1 MAKTALGKGLSALMG
16 GAANLATPKPI
27 EEKGE
32 TVRQIARAE
41 IVPSP
46 LQPRKVFRPEEL
58 QEMVDSIRER
68 GVIQPLIARQ
78 VKGKYEL
85 IAGERRWRAAGEAG
99 LATLP
104 VIVREASNRDVL
116 ELALIENLQ
125 RADLS
130 PIEEA
135 EAYARLM
142 KEFSLT
148 QEQVATQVGKAR
160 AAVANA
166 VRLLSLPAD
175 IQAWVGAGD
184 LSVGHA
190 KVLLGLATA
199 AEQMLAAERVRKENL
214 TVRGTERLVE
224 SMRAGTKPAAKRKGA
239 VTSTAIFADLEKRLQ
254 HHVGTRVRII
264 GKAGAGK
271 IEIAYFSPEDLDR
284 ILQLLRLP
292 SA

>member
-1 MAKTALGKGLSALMG
+1 MAKSALGKGLSALMG
-16 GAANLATPKPI
+16 AGSLAAPKPI
-27 EEKGE
+27 AERGE
-32 TVRQIARAE
+32 TIQQIPRAE

-99 LATLP
+99 IATLP

-148 QEQVATQVGKAR
+148 QEQVSTQVGKAR

-166 VRLLSLPAD
+166 VRLLTLPPA
-175 IQAWVGAGD
+175 IQAWLGSGG

-190 KVLLGLATA
+190 KVLLSLSTA
-199 AEQMLAAERVRKENL
+199 AEQTLAAERVRKENL
-214 TVRGTERLVE
+214 TVRATERLVE
-224 SMRAGTKPAAKRKGA
+224 SMRAGTKPATKRKGA
-239 VTSTAIFADLEKRLQ
+239 AVTNGAIFADLEKRLQ
-254 HHVGTRVRII
+254 QHVGTRVRII

-271 IEIAYFSPEDLDR
+271 IEIDYFSPEDLER